1 MTMTMTDQ
9 LEFAA
14 TAELLRRSRSTIIN
28 EWVKRVR
35 ALVPPANVEDR
46 PSLTESLPETLE
58 MLASELDGTST
69 EAQAEFSK
77 EIAREHGKQRANFG
91 SYSIEQ
97 VVLEYQVLREVL
109 IEKLHPEI
117 EAKTGAQHLIHR
129 FVDQCIRRAAGQFAR
144 VEAHQQTVFTASIEA
159 ELRRLEDV
167 FHQSPIPMMLFMHSD
182 FRVTLINE
190 PGLNIMRKTRS
201 EVEGR
206 TILEVA
212 STNPKE
218 GDRFHALLKQVFQ
231 TGIPYVAKELLF
243 TWPTVAGEAEVS
255 WIDLSYYPY
264 RLNDEIVGVISYIQD
279 ATDKVLARKK
289 IEESDQRFREI
300 ANAMPQI
307 VWTATPDG
315 SVDWYNKWWYEYT
328 GNDRLKSPLEV
339 ERTTHPED
347 VEQTLAKWKDS
358 LLRGVAYEIEYR
370 FKRRSDEKYRWHLGR
385 AVPVRGSDGNIL
397 RWVGTATDIEEQKT
411 AENQSKLARQELS
424 EFIMQAPSPMVIL
437 LGPEY
442 TFAIANPA
450 YERLVGRKVVGR
462 TLAETFSKREVEY
475 FIPQLD
481 AVCRTGI
488 PYIGK
493 EVPMFLLGENG
504 ERREHFLN
512 LGYYPFRSHEGK
524 IRGISADVIDVT
536 EQVLARRRIEE
547 SESKYRTTQ
556 EQLNLALESAR
567 MGAWTLNLTSGE
579 VSYSD
584 IMSEISGVP
593 QTVITSIEIARRM
606 VHPDDIDRVATAFR
620 RAVENKSVYVDEYRI
635 VRPNG
640 SIRWIFSR
648 GAITFNADGTPAVI
662 SGLFGDIT
670 ERKRSEA
677 ALLDEQRKLET
688 IFQVSPA
695 CMALWTGPD
704 FVFAKLNSEY
714 QRMFDD
720 RQLLGLPL
728 LEAVPELQGQAFPTI
743 LRNVLESGEPFVAN
757 EALVRLARR
766 KHGPL
771 EDRYFDFTYVR
782 VHDSQGTAFGIYGH
796 AVDVTDRVQGR
807 KQLAASQDQLKI
819 ATESA
824 RIGTFIFEPKS
835 MQFTLSNRSCE
846 ILGLQ
851 ISESHG
857 LHELATTIVNEEG
870 DSFEDQINR
879 LLDPE
884 KSGTLMM
891 DNKVLLPNGDTRYV
905 FTTAQSVVETDSR
918 GKRVSSIIGT
928 HMDITERVRLKQD
941 LEKAKIA
948 ADQANHSKSAF
959 LANMSHEIR
968 TPLGAILGFSA
979 LLKEA
984 ALAPEE
990 RDRYVETIARNGI
1003 SLTHIIDD
1011 ILDLAKVEAGR
1022 LDVETVNFS
1031 IYELMTDVVD
1041 LFRDKAKQK
1050 QIYVLLNVDENLPA
1064 RLSSDPTRL
1073 RQILINLIGNAV
1085 KFTETGGVRVS
1096 VRAVNIAGDKATVEI
1111 AVKDSGIGLTDE
1123 QKQKLFQPF
1132 VQADNSTTRKFG
1144 GTGLGLVLSQRL
1156 SHALGGQISI
1166 SDDCGGGAG
1175 CTFTLSFT
1183 AKVPTSFAR
1192 APRTKKSPAAPQ
1204 LGSLKD
1210 VRVLVV
1216 DDSLDNQFLVTHL
1229 LTKNG
1234 AVVETASDGREALEK
1249 AIVGKHDVILMD
1261 IQMPTMDGYQAKK
1274 ALDERGYPKP
1284 VIALTAHAMAEERL
1298 KTKSAGFAGHLT
1310 KPLAADE
1317 LLQTVAHLAK
1327 HFH

>member
-1 MTMTMTDQ
+1 MTTTVTAQ
-9 LEFAA
+9 LEFEAA
-14 TAELLRRSRSTIIN
+14 ADLLRRSSSAIIN

-35 ALVPPANVEDR
+35 SLVPAATIEDR
-46 PSLTESLPETLE
+46 PSLIDSLAEAIE
-58 MLASELDGTST
+58 MLARELDGSGTK
-69 EAQAEFSK
+69 AQAETSR
-77 EIAREHGKQRANFG
+77 EIAREHGEQRAILG

-109 IEKLHPEI
+109 IENLHEEI
-117 EAKTGAQHLIHR
+117 KSKPLARRLIHR
-129 FVDQCIRRAAGQFAR
+129 FVDQGIRRAAGRFS
-144 VEAHQQTVFTASIEA
+144 VIEAHNQTVLTASIEA
-159 ELRRLEDV
+159 ERRRLEDV
-167 FHQSPIPMMLFMHSD
+167 FQQSPIPMILFMHSD
-182 FRVTLINE
+182 FRFMLVNE
-190 PGLNIMRKTRS
+190 PGLNIMRKARS

-206 TILEVA
+206 TFLEVA
-212 STNPKE
+212 ATNPNE
-218 GDRFHALLKQVFQ
+218 GARFLSLLKRVFQ
-231 TGIPYVAKELLF
+231 TGVPFVGKEFSYSRPSQLGK
-243 TWPTVAGEAEVS
+243 VEER
-255 WIDLSYYPY
+255 WIDLSFYPY
-264 RLNDEIVGVISYIQD
+264 YQKDEIVGVLSYIHD

-289 IEESDQRFREI
+289 VEESDQRFREI

-307 VWTATPDG
+307 VWTATPHG
-315 SVDWYNKWWYEYT
+315 EVDWYNNWWYKFT
-328 GNDRLKSPLEV
+328 GNDRTGPLEV
-339 ERTTHPED
+339 EIATHPED
-347 VEQTLAKWKDS
+347 VELTRGKWKES
-358 LLRGVAYEIEYR
+358 VARGDAYEIEYR
-370 FKRRSDEKYRWHLGR
+370 FKRKSDESYRWHLGR
-385 AVPVRGSDGNIL
+385 AVPVRGFDGNIA
-397 RWVGTATDIEEQKT
+397 RWVGTATDIEEQKN
-411 AENQSKLARQELS
+411 AENQSKLARQELND
-424 EFIMQAPSPMVIL
+424 FIMQAPSPMVIM
-437 LGPEY
+437 LGSNY

-450 YERLVGRKVVGR
+450 YERLVGRKVVGK
-462 TLAETFSKREVEY
+462 TLAEAFSPKEVEY
-475 FIPQLD
+475 FVPYLD
-481 AVCRTGI
+481 EVYRTGA

-493 EVPMFLLGENG
+493 EVSMFLPDEHGSIG
-504 ERREHFLN
+504 ERFLN
-512 LGYYPFRSHEGK
+512 LGYYPFRSHDGK

-536 EQVLARRRIEE
+536 EQVVARRRIEE
-547 SESKYRTTQ
+547 SEFLYRKTQ

-567 MGAWTLNLTSGE
+567 MGSWLIDLRTGE
-579 VSYSD
+579 IAYSD
-584 IMSEISGVP
+584 IMSEISGLP
-593 QTVITSIEIARRM
+593 QTVMTSSENARRL
-606 VHPDDIDRVATAFR
+606 VHPDDLERVTKAFHK
-620 RAVENKSVYVDEYRI
+620 ALENNEEYVDEYRI

-640 SIRWIFSR
+640 SIRWVFSR
-648 GAITFNADGTPAVI
+648 GTITYGADKKPAVF

-670 ERKRSEA
+670 ERKKSET
-677 ALLDEQRKLET
+677 ALLNEQRKLET

-695 CMALWTGPD
+695 CMALWTGPN

-714 QRMFDD
+714 QRLFDD
-720 RQLLGLPL
+720 RMLLGLPL
-728 LEAVPELQGQAFPTI
+728 LEAIPELEGQPFPA
-743 LRNVLESGEPFVAN
+743 LLKGVLESGEPFVAH

-766 KHGPL
+766 KYGPL
-771 EDRYFDFTYVR
+771 EDRYFDFTCVR
-782 VHDSQGTAFGIYGH
+782 VHDSQGKPFGIYGH
-796 AVDVTDRVQGR
+796 AIDVTDRVHGR
-807 KQLAASQDQLKI
+807 KQLAASQDQLRI

-824 RIGTFIFEPKS
+824 RLGTFIFDPVRTK
-835 MQFTLSNRSCE
+835 FTLSNRSCE
-846 ILGLQ
+846 ILGLEP
-851 ISESHG
+851 SESHD
-857 LHELATTIVNEEG
+857 LHELATTLVSEDG
-870 DSFEDQINR
+870 VSFETQIDR

-884 KSGTLMM
+884 QSGTLMM
-891 DNKVLLPNGDTRYV
+891 DNKVLLPNGETRYV
-905 FTTAQSVVETDSR
+905 FTTAQSVVEADRR

-1022 LDVETVNFS
+1022 LNVETVNFS

-1050 QIYVLLNVDENLPA
+1050 QIYVLLNVDENLPL

-1096 VRAVNIAGDKATVEI
+1096 VRAANVMGDKATIEI

-1156 SHALGGQISI
+1156 SQALGGHISI
-1166 SDDCGGGAG
+1166 SDDCGNVG

-1183 AKVPTSFAR
+1183 ATVPSGSAR
-1192 APRTKKSPAAPQ
+1192 AARTKKALGAPKS
-1204 LGSLKD
+1204 GSLKD
-1210 VRVLVV
+1210 IRVLVV
-1216 DDSLDNQFLVTHL
+1216 DDSIDNQFLVTHL

-1249 AIVGKHDVILMD
+1249 AIEGKHDVILMD

-1274 ALDERGYPKP
+1274 ALDDCGYPKP
-1284 VIALTAHAMAEERL
+1284 VIALTAHAMAEERV

-1317 LLQTVAHLAK
+1317 LLQTVAQLAK